1 MDKEECAHVFVLP
14 HSIFLGCAMTTVG
27 VVSLGCSKNQVDTE
41 LMLGILKKHGYTI
54 TADES
59 EAEIL
64 IVNTCGFIDPA
75 KQESIDTILAM
86 AEHKKT
92 GKCKLLVATGC
103 LTQRYEK
110 ELLDAMPE
118 IDLLLGTSQY
128 PRLPQALKEAMNGK
142 RPSYCA
148 QDNSVLSGDRVLT
161 SAPYTA
167 YIRIADGCDNRCA
180 YCAIPLIRGGFRS
193 RDMESVL
200 EEIRTLAAQGVKE
213 HVLVAQDT
221 SRFGIDKAGR
231 SLLPELM
238 DKAAQIPGVEWLRVL
253 YCYPDEVDDELLRVM
268 SSHDNICKYLD
279 LPLQHADPQLLRAMN
294 RRGDMAATKALLK
307 KARDMGFVLRTT
319 FITGFPG
326 ETEEQFA
333 RLMDFVEE
341 IRFDRLGAFTFS
353 PEEDTPAAEMPG
365 QIDEEI
371 KQQRL
376 DQLMTAQQQI
386 SLERNRL
393 RIGTVEKVLVESV
406 DGMGGGIGRT
416 SSEAPDTDGIIK
428 LQGVHEEDLGGFVT
442 ARIVDAEHYDL
453 HAERI

>member
-1 MDKEECAHVFVLP
+1 
-14 HSIFLGCAMTTVG
+14 MTTVG

>member
-1 MDKEECAHVFVLP
+1 VFVLP